1 MKFLKNI
8 FVMNTLSLYCMN
20 VFRLLLPLL
29 TIPYLARIFSTDI
42 YGVVVYIKALMTYIQ
57 LFIDFGFLLSA
68 TKDIAITNDKVKIG
82 KIVGDTLI
90 EKMILSF
97 LVCILFFFVSLYLPI
112 VKNNFEFVLISLA
125 ATLSNIFILDFLFRG
140 LEKMHLVAIPFC
152 IAKTFATI
160 LIFIVIRSDGDL
172 LKLSLLDLISN
183 ILAILLSWYY
193 KNKNSIRLS
202 ISNWHK
208 WIYDLKFSFVFF
220 LSNFATTIF
229 GAFTT
234 IITGI
239 YLNTTLVAYWG
250 LCMQMLSAAKALY
263 SPITNSLYTREIKH
277 KDIKLVKKI
286 GRVMAIPMAMGT
298 YILLSHS
305 DFLMRIIGG
314 DKYLNAGLYLKLLL
328 PAFIFSFYSM
338 LFGWPVLGAI
348 KQYKL
353 TTLTTILAALF
364 QLLCMII
371 LMVFDEFK
379 LNLLAIICSL
389 SEFILFVS
397 RYYIYYVKRSFFKS

>member
-1 MKFLKNI
+1 MKLLKNI

-42 YGVVVYIKALMTYIQ
+42 YGVVVYIKALMTYVQ

-97 LVCILFFFVSLYLPI
+97 LVCILFFFVSFYLPI
-112 VKNNFEFVLISLA
+112 VQNNFEFVLISLV

-160 LIFIVIRSDGDL
+160 LIFIVIKSDGDL

-183 ILAILLSWYY
+183 ILAILLSWHY
-193 KNKNSIRLS
+193 KNKNSIRIS

-208 WIYDLKFSFVFF
+208 WIYDFFCLFFVK
-220 LSNFATTIF
+220 LCNDNLWSIYYSTCRNILEYNF
-229 GAFTT
+229 G
-234 IITGI
+234 
-239 YLNTTLVAYWG
+239 G
-250 LCMQMLSAAKALY
+250 LLG
-263 SPITNSLYTREIKH
+263 SLYA
-277 KDIKLVKKI
+277 D
-286 GRVMAIPMAMGT
+286 
-298 YILLSHS
+298 
-305 DFLMRIIGG
+305 
-314 DKYLNAGLYLKLLL
+314 
-328 PAFIFSFYSM
+328 AF
-338 LFGWPVLGAI
+338 
-348 KQYKL
+348 
-353 TTLTTILAALF
+353 
-364 QLLCMII
+364 
-371 LMVFDEFK
+371 
-379 LNLLAIICSL
+379 CS
-389 SEFILFVS
+389 
-397 RYYIYYVKRSFFKS
+397 KSVI